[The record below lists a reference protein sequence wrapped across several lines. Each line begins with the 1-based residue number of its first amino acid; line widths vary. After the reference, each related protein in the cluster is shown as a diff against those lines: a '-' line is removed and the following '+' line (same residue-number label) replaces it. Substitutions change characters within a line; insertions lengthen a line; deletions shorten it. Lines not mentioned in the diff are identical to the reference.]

1 MNNSGITSEP
11 ISHLSITAIL
21 ILNAV
26 NTDSSSER
34 RSLKPSK
41 RALNP
46 YFVKYTLLSS
56 FADLTEVVYSMEF
69 PPLLFSMPPAVGP
82 RSQFHILLFKDIS
95 LLKVQNAPFNKKF
108 GISFSN
114 NGFGNKPAGS
124 TGFSFGQNNN
134 NTNTQ
139 PSASGFGFGG
149 SQPNSGTATTGG
161 FGANQAT
168 NTFGSNQQ
176 SSTGGGLF
184 GNKPALGSLGSSST
198 TASGTTAAGT
208 GLFGQQTAQPQQ
220 STIGGGLFGNKPTTT
235 TGGLFGNSAQN
246 NSTTSGGLFGNKVG
260 STGSLMGGNSTQNT
274 SNMNAGGL
282 FGAKPQ
288 NTTATTGGL
297 FGSKPQGST
306 TNGGLFGSGTQ
317 NNNTLGGG
325 GLFGQSQQPQTNT
338 APGLGNTVSTQ
349 PSFAWS
355 KPSTGSNLQQ
365 QQQQQIQVPLQ
376 QTQAIAQQQ
385 QLSNYPQQIQ
395 EQVLKCKESWDPNTT
410 KTKLRAFVYNKVN
423 ETEAILY
430 TKPGHVLQEEWDQA
444 MEKKPSPQTI
454 PIQIYGF
461 EGLNQRN
468 QVQTENVAQA
478 RIILNHILEKS
489 TQLQQKHELDTASR
503 ILKAQSR
510 NVEIEKRILKLGTQL
525 ATLKNRDCHC
535 YCRPI
540 VSKLRRSCLGKTGTF
555 GPLKRTC

>member
-1 MNNSGITSEP
+1 MFGFSG
-11 ISHLSITAIL
+11 
-21 ILNAV
+21 
-26 NTDSSSER
+26 
-34 RSLKPSK
+34 
-41 RALNP
+41 
-46 YFVKYTLLSS
+46 
-56 FADLTEVVYSMEF
+56 
-69 PPLLFSMPPAVGP
+69 
-82 RSQFHILLFKDIS
+82 
-95 LLKVQNAPFNKKF
+95 
-108 GISFSN
+108 SN

-198 TASGTTAAGT
+198 TASGTTATGT

-260 STGSLMGGNSTQNT
+260 STGSLMGGNGTQNT

-430 TKPGHVLQEEWDQA
+430 TKPGQVLQEEWDQA

-525 ATLKNRDCHC
+525 ATLKNRGL
-535 YCRPI
+535 PLGI
-540 VSKLRRSCLGKTGTF
+540 AEEKMWSQFQTLLQRSEDPAGLGKTNELWARLAILKERAKNISSQLDSKLMVFNDDTKNQDSMSKGT
-555 GPLKRTC
+555 GEESNDRINKIVEILTNQQRGITYLNEVLEKDAAIVKKYKNKT

>member
-1 MNNSGITSEP
+1 MFGFSG
-11 ISHLSITAIL
+11 
-21 ILNAV
+21 
-26 NTDSSSER
+26 
-34 RSLKPSK
+34 
-41 RALNP
+41 
-46 YFVKYTLLSS
+46 
-56 FADLTEVVYSMEF
+56 
-69 PPLLFSMPPAVGP
+69 
-82 RSQFHILLFKDIS
+82 
-95 LLKVQNAPFNKKF
+95 
-108 GISFSN
+108 SN

-365 QQQQQIQVPLQ
+365 QEQQQQQIQVPLQ

-430 TKPGHVLQEEWDQA
+430 TKPGQVLQEEWDQA

-525 ATLKNRDCHC
+525 ATLKNRGL
-535 YCRPI
+535 PLGI
-540 VSKLRRSCLGKTGTF
+540 AEEKMWSQFQTLLQRSEDPAGLGKTNELWARLAILKERAKNISSQLDSKLMVFNDDTKNQDSMSKGT
-555 GPLKRTC
+555 GEESNDRINKIVEILTNQQRGITYLNEVLEKDAAIVKKYKNKT

>member
-1 MNNSGITSEP
+1 MFGFSG
-11 ISHLSITAIL
+11 
-21 ILNAV
+21 
-26 NTDSSSER
+26 
-34 RSLKPSK
+34 
-41 RALNP
+41 
-46 YFVKYTLLSS
+46 
-56 FADLTEVVYSMEF
+56 
-69 PPLLFSMPPAVGP
+69 
-82 RSQFHILLFKDIS
+82 
-95 LLKVQNAPFNKKF
+95 
-108 GISFSN
+108 SN

-149 SQPNSGTATTGG
+149 SQPNSGTANTGG

-220 STIGGGLFGNKPTTT
+220 STIGGGLFGYKPTTT

-355 KPSTGSNLQQ
+355 KPSTGSNLQQQ

-525 ATLKNRDCHC
+525 ATLKNRGL
-535 YCRPI
+535 PLGI
-540 VSKLRRSCLGKTGTF
+540 AEEKMWSQFQTLLQRSEDPAGLGKTNELWARLAILKERAKNISSQLDSKLMVFNDDTKNQDSMSKGT
-555 GPLKRTC
+555 GEESNDRINKIVEILTNQQRGITYLNEVLEKDAAIVKKYKNKT

>member
-1 MNNSGITSEP
+1 MFG
-11 ISHLSITAIL
+11 
-21 ILNAV
+21 
-26 NTDSSSER
+26 
-34 RSLKPSK
+34 
-41 RALNP
+41 
-46 YFVKYTLLSS
+46 
-56 FADLTEVVYSMEF
+56 
-69 PPLLFSMPPAVGP
+69 
-82 RSQFHILLFKDIS
+82 
-95 LLKVQNAPFNKKF
+95 FN
-108 GISFSN
+108 GSN

-235 TGGLFGNSAQN
+235 TGGLFGNSAKN

-355 KPSTGSNLQQ
+355 KPSTGSNLQQQ

-525 ATLKNRDCHC
+525 ATLKNRGL
-535 YCRPI
+535 PLGI
-540 VSKLRRSCLGKTGTF
+540 AEEKMWSQFQTLLQRSEDPAGLGKTNELWARLAILKERAKNISSQLDSKLMVFNDDTKNQDSMSKGT
-555 GPLKRTC
+555 GEESNDRINKIVEILTNQQRGITYLNEVLEKDAAIVKKYKNKT

>member
-1 MNNSGITSEP
+1 MFGFSG
-11 ISHLSITAIL
+11 
-21 ILNAV
+21 
-26 NTDSSSER
+26 
-34 RSLKPSK
+34 
-41 RALNP
+41 
-46 YFVKYTLLSS
+46 
-56 FADLTEVVYSMEF
+56 
-69 PPLLFSMPPAVGP
+69 
-82 RSQFHILLFKDIS
+82 
-95 LLKVQNAPFNKKF
+95 
-108 GISFSN
+108 SN

-365 QQQQQIQVPLQ
+365 QQQQQQIQVPLQ

-525 ATLKNRDCHC
+525 ATLKNRGL
-535 YCRPI
+535 PLGI
-540 VSKLRRSCLGKTGTF
+540 AEEKMWSQFQTLLQRSEDPAGLGKTNELWARLAILKERAKNISSQLDSKLMVFNDDTKNQDSMSKGT
-555 GPLKRTC
+555 GEESNDRINKIVEILTNQQRGITYLNEVLEKDAAIVKKYKNKT

>member
-1 MNNSGITSEP
+1 MFGFSG
-11 ISHLSITAIL
+11 
-21 ILNAV
+21 
-26 NTDSSSER
+26 
-34 RSLKPSK
+34 
-41 RALNP
+41 
-46 YFVKYTLLSS
+46 
-56 FADLTEVVYSMEF
+56 
-69 PPLLFSMPPAVGP
+69 
-82 RSQFHILLFKDIS
+82 
-95 LLKVQNAPFNKKF
+95 
-108 GISFSN
+108 SN

-235 TGGLFGNSAQN
+235 TGGLSGNSAQN

-338 APGLGNTVSTQ
+338 APGLGNTVSTE

-525 ATLKNRDCHC
+525 ATLKNRGL
-535 YCRPI
+535 PLGI
-540 VSKLRRSCLGKTGTF
+540 AEEKMWSQFQTLLQRSEDPAGLGKTNELWARLAILKERAKNISSQLDSKLMVFNDDTKNQDSMSKGT
-555 GPLKRTC
+555 GEESNDRINKIVEILTNQQRGITYLNEVLEKDAAIVKKYKNKT

>member
-1 MNNSGITSEP
+1 MSG
-11 ISHLSITAIL
+11 
-21 ILNAV
+21 
-26 NTDSSSER
+26 
-34 RSLKPSK
+34 
-41 RALNP
+41 
-46 YFVKYTLLSS
+46 
-56 FADLTEVVYSMEF
+56 
-69 PPLLFSMPPAVGP
+69 FSG
-82 RSQFHILLFKDIS
+82 
-95 LLKVQNAPFNKKF
+95 
-108 GISFSN
+108 SN

-260 STGSLMGGNSTQNT
+260 STGSLMGGNGTQNT

-430 TKPGHVLQEEWDQA
+430 TKPGQVLQEEWDQA

-525 ATLKNRDCHC
+525 ATLKNRGL
-535 YCRPI
+535 PLGI
-540 VSKLRRSCLGKTGTF
+540 AEEKMWSQFQTLLQRSEDPAGLGKTNELWARLAILKERAKNISSQLDSKLMVFNDDTKNQDSMSKGT
-555 GPLKRTC
+555 GEESNDRINKIVEILTNQQRGITYLNEVLEKDAAIVKKYKNKT